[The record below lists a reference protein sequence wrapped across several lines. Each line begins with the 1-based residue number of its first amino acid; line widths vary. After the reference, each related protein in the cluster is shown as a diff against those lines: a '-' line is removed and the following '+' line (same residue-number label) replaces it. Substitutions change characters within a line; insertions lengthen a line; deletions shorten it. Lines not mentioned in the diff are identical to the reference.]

1 MKKIKHILS
10 QYSTY
15 CIFLFLLALSICFSL
30 LYYLNGQNILYA
42 DTMSRLDIARKVVDN
57 LTPGFA
63 QIGNVWLPLPQL
75 LMIPFIWNNFLWHS
89 GIAGALM
96 SGTAF
101 IIGGLYVYKS
111 VKLLTNSFISS
122 LLSLCIY
129 ALNIN
134 VLYLQSTAMSETLFL
149 CTLAATIYY
158 FLQWIKT
165 NNIMYLIPAGLAV
178 SAMTYTR
185 YEGWSVLFAA
195 VPMVFIV
202 AWIKNKS
209 FAKSESSTI
218 LFTTLAITG
227 FVAWTIYLTLIFGDP
242 LYWVHYYA
250 TPAATGGAGKSV
262 THVYSQNKPFVAA
275 IWEYF
280 SSCVWMIGLI
290 PMIFS
295 LLGVVILITK
305 SLWKRSLYIF
315 PLLMP
320 LAIFLFMVLTLQRN
334 TPIQQPNLTLASI
347 LSPDT
352 SLQTGFNVRYGIL
365 LLPWVA
371 IISSYLFSLFS
382 FKPFRILLY
391 VLFSFLMCIQI
402 YSYSHM
408 QYSVIYQIPARIY
421 PKKDADLVSFMK
433 SHYHGGEILISA
445 AGHEDQMFEMGFDYK
460 TYIHEGT
467 GKYWKEEIDDPP
479 RYATWVVYDSG
490 QDVDQVAKY
499 MKDPH
504 RIAALNRDFNL
515 VFTGDKGLLKVY
527 KIKKKPY
534 FTIN

>member
-1 MKKIKHILS
+1 MKKFKLTLS
-10 QYSTY
+10 HYSTY
-15 CIFLFLLALSICFSL
+15 CIFLFLLALSVCFSL
-30 LYYLNGQNILYA
+30 LYYLNGENILYA
-42 DTMSRLDIARKVVDN
+42 DTMSRLDIARKVIDN

-75 LMIPFIWNNFLWHS
+75 LMLPFIWNNFLWHS

-101 IIGGLYVYKS
+101 IIGGLYIYKS
-111 VKLLTNSFISS
+111 VKLLTNSFTSS

-134 VLYLQSTAMSETLFL
+134 VLYLQATAMSETLFL

-158 FLQWIKT
+158 LLSWVKT

-185 YEGWSVLFAA
+185 YEGWSILFAA
-195 VPMVFIV
+195 IPMVFIV

-209 FAKSESSTI
+209 AAKSESSTI
-218 LFTTLAITG
+218 LFSALALTG
-227 FVAWTIYLTLIFGDP
+227 FIAWTIYLALIFGDP

-250 TPAATGGAGKSV
+250 TPAATGGAGKAV
-262 THVYSQNKPFVAA
+262 THVYSQNKPFAAA

-290 PMIFS
+290 PMVLS

-305 SLWKRSLYIF
+305 SIWKRSLYVF

-371 IISSYLFSLFS
+371 IVSSYLFSLFS
-382 FKPFRILLY
+382 FKPLRVLLY
-391 VLFSFLMCIQI
+391 ILFSFLMGIQI
-402 YSYSHM
+402 YSYFHM
-408 QYSVIYQIPARIY
+408 QYSVIYQIPALIY
-421 PKKDADLVSFMK
+421 PKKDADLVNFMK

-479 RYATWVVYDSG
+479 HYATWVVYDSG

-504 RIAALNRDFNL
+504 RIAAMNRDFNL

-534 FTIN
+534 FNIN